1 MIKHTGT
8 VPLASEGLILR
19 RFQGSDAPA
28 VFHHWASDEEV
39 VKYLNWERHQS
50 LGDSMRYV
58 ERCIKSYDDKRYY
71 HWAVVPTEN
80 PQLPIGAIFATEVDD
95 TVAKVHIAYNIG
107 KQWWNRGYTS
117 RAMAMV
123 IRHFFECV
131 HYNRVEARHDPRNP
145 YSGRVMIRCGMKF
158 EGTLRQWEM
167 NNQGV
172 CDASYYA
179 ILRDDY
185 R

>member
-1 MIKHTGT
+1 MIIHTGT
-8 VPLASEGLILR
+8 VLLESDGLILR
-19 RFQGSDAPA
+19 RFQESDASA

-39 VKYLNWERHQS
+39 VKYLNWEKHRTID
-50 LGDSMRYV
+50 DSIGYV
-58 ERCIKSYDDKRYY
+58 DQCIKSYADDHYY
-71 HWAVVPTEN
+71 HWAIVPSDD

-117 RAMAMV
+117 RALAEV
-123 IRHFFECV
+123 IRHFFV
-131 HYNRVEARHDPRNP
+131 TIGYNRVEARHDPRNP
-145 YSGRVMIRCGMKF
+145 YSGKVMAKCGMVF

-179 ILRDDY
+179 ILRENY
-185 R
+185 T